1 MQPERILQV
10 QMKPLQGFTL
20 AEVMVGILVIATF
33 VGVAMQ
39 TFVAGTSLRVK
50 AQSKSEAMT
59 WIQEDVESI
68 RHQASQLG
76 SEPARCTAT
85 SVTDGYGDKLRDK
98 VLGIDSAAPIDQ
110 QDIPYR
116 SSLGN
121 RAYTLTRVMRVREVA
136 PFDVLT
142 LNYSVTESD
151 ETIAAQLYTEV
162 LPDATFSCF

>member
-1 MQPERILQV
+1 MKLKRITLV
-10 QMKPLQGFTL
+10 RIKPLQGFTL

-33 VGVAMQ
+33 MGVAMQ
-39 TFVAGTSLRVK
+39 IFVTGTSLRVK

-59 WIQEDVESI
+59 WIQEDVEFI

-76 SEPARCTAT
+76 SDPARCTAT
-85 SVTDGYGDKLRDK
+85 SAADGYGDKLRDK
-98 VLGIDSAAPIDQ
+98 VLGMDSAASNTQ
-110 QDIPYR
+110 QQIPHS
-116 SSLGN
+116 SSLGS
-121 RAYTLTRVMRVREVA
+121 RAYVLTRIMSVRDVV

-151 ETIAAQLYTEV
+151 GTIAAQLYTEV